1 MTSPPLLLKVVILK
15 PPDCEDGMS
24 NLRDKQNKAGTRD
37 TRRGREDDELL
48 EGFAEKML
56 LQEKQRRKRVKKR
69 VKKKKRV
76 KRRDKQGI

>member
-1 MTSPPLLLKVVILK
+1 
-15 PPDCEDGMS
+15 MS

-69 VKKKKRV
+69 AKKRAKERAKKKKRV